1 MTNLYLTAPQ
11 AKAELEKCL
20 QCASKPCMHACP
32 VHVSPKDF
40 IAAAK
45 NADWH
50 KAAQLINEQNPMG
63 EICGLIC
70 PDKFCMNACVRA
82 KIDAPIRIPPLQAL
96 IMQKARFENNHF
108 QTDNIKPNGKK
119 IAVIGSGPAG
129 CAATAE
135 LLKNGYA
142 ITVFEKNNIIG
153 GALNLI
159 PQARLPRE
167 IITYEW
173 QRLLQNPLVE
183 LKLNS
188 FITDYPALLQS
199 GFAAVIV
206 AVGEQK
212 PRTLGI
218 TGEEFATLYTDYL
231 SEPQKYI
238 TNQPIA
244 VIGGGAVA
252 VDCAVTAKS
261 QGSDHVE
268 MFVRRRFDH
277 MRITTAERQ
286 SLIENGIDITTMTRP
301 VKIEKENDDL
311 TLWTTKTCFNSDG
324 KLEDIPNT
332 LTPRSGF
339 KYIILALG
347 STRKEDINEQPNI
360 IYAGD
365 VVLGGST
372 AVQAI
377 ADGKKAAQKLMA
389 CEE

>member
-45 NADWH
+45 KADWH

-70 PDKFCMNACVRA
+70 PDTFCMNACVRA

-129 CAATAE
+129 CAATSE

-188 FITDYPALLQS
+188 FIADYPALLQS
-199 GFAAVIV
+199 GFDAVIV

-212 PRTLGI
+212 PRTLNI
-218 TGEEFATLYTDYL
+218 KGEEYCTTYTEYL
-231 SEPQKYI
+231 AQPQKYI

-347 STRKEDINEQPNI
+347 SSRKEDINEQPNI

-365 VVLGGST
+365 VVQGGST